1 MYFLRCRCWGQ
12 TIEIVAEL
20 GMKVVYCGEKDIRN
34 AKSTTTSNDCPA
46 TSEVSALSHPQI
58 NVSYTCHH

>member
-20 GMKVVYCGEKDIRN
+20 GMNAVYFGENDIRN
-34 AKSTTTSNDCPA
+34 ARPTPTSNDCPA
-46 TSEVSALSHPQI
+46 TSEVSALSHP
-58 NVSYTCHH
+58 